1 MKRKIV
7 SLLLAITL
15 MVSLLPLSGCGDQN
29 NEEAVTRG
37 EWITMLS
44 ETFGL
49 DSYTEETPYYSD
61 ITNDSNLFSYVQSA
75 AEWDVLSIFT
85 DDTLE
90 PDEKVTLE
98 EVASTA
104 AIAAGCD
111 VSVSQFDDKG
121 NFDADASI
129 NYAVQYGIL
138 ESDNGLSKKA
148 TLEQCEAALSAAQS
162 AYLNTPIEEK
172 VYVAAD
178 ENEFDFHVAHGKLI
192 SSEWN
197 LNRITCQL
205 HDNCRIG
212 VNVDDVNS
220 VFFANPW
227 TWGGEMPMDL
237 NFFGVFSWGT

>member
-104 AIAAGCD
+104 TIAAGCD

-162 AYLNTPIEEK
+162 A
-172 VYVAAD
+172 
-178 ENEFDFHVAHGKLI
+178 
-192 SSEWN
+192 
-197 LNRITCQL
+197 
-205 HDNCRIG
+205 
-212 VNVDDVNS
+212 
-220 VFFANPW
+220 
-227 TWGGEMPMDL
+227 
-237 NFFGVFSWGT
+237 